1 LHRRGAKRS
10 GTKLR
15 RRHVDVACGKLG
27 AGKSV
32 LEVAQDAPVA
42 AGQIEDIRKGLD
54 SPGQHGNFD
63 AMQGRLS
70 DSEIVTWI
78 ALPTSRRPGRF
89 DRLRA
94 DWPDRQKKLAMSR
107 DRETLSDYWQND
119 LRMPPTVKLK
129 QRALNSYSRGTLA
142 LHTF

>member
-1 LHRRGAKRS
+1 MHRRGAKRS

-78 ALPTSRRPGRF
+78 ALPHPVVRGDLIVYGLTGRIGRR
-89 DRLRA
+89 
-94 DWPDRQKKLAMSR
+94 
-107 DRETLSDYWQND
+107 
-119 LRMPPTVKLK
+119 
-129 QRALNSYSRGTLA
+129 NSLCHGIGKRYRTTGKMT
-142 LHTF
+142 